1 MIIRTSRLLSVLAI
15 TLAASGALAAGDMI
29 AKNEKALAESTQK
42 KLKQAITAPTRP
54 QEDTIRDA
62 NRLPEETLM
71 FFGFREDMRVLD
83 LLPAGYYTRILAP
96 VLKDKGELYLAL
108 GTGDLSSGLLK
119 EKGYQHVRAVS
130 EKTTVQRPEGAR
142 YYDMNELKLGVHDL
156 DMVTSFRAYH
166 LFDDADRQ
174 AVNDAVFGA
183 LKSGGI
189 YAVIDHT
196 ARHNE
201 PDTEENRRRFDPVK
215 AIKEIEAA
223 GFNFVD
229 YSPMHYSPADD
240 LNLEVGHKDVTGQT
254 DRWTLKFVKP

>member
-1 MIIRTSRLLSVLAI
+1 MTIRINRFLPAFAI
-15 TLAASGALAAGDMI
+15 ALAASGALASGETV
-29 AKNEKALAESTQK
+29 AKNERARVESTQK
-42 KLKQAITAPTRP
+42 KLQQAIAAPTRP
-54 QEDTIRDA
+54 QEDTVRDA

-71 FFGFREDMRVLD
+71 FFGFRDDMRVLD

-108 GTGDLSSGLLK
+108 GTGDLSNGLLK
-119 EKGYQHVRAVS
+119 EKGYQHVRAIS

-174 AVNDAVFGA
+174 ALNEAVFSA

-201 PDTEENRRRFDPVK
+201 PETEENRRRFDPVK
-215 AIKEIEAA
+215 GIKEIEAA

-229 YSPMHYSPADD
+229 YSPMHYRPADD
-240 LNLEVGHKDVTGQT
+240 LTLEVGHKDVTGQT
-254 DRWTLKFVKP
+254 DRWTLKFIKP